1 MNKNQ
6 SPVKNPAAKKSA
18 GVEVLE
24 LDRSSDKEDQ
34 QPRGSWTRQLL
45 VLLGLAAL
53 IVLGLVMLPDPIAQP
68 TDLDDT
74 LPAPVA
80 ATTIPDRDRVAV
92 GVIGIDTFPMQ
103 FEPSLDGYR
112 ILAGPAYNSGAWWLI
127 GQADEPAILTSLDG
141 MEWTF
146 VANFP
151 TDEGRFVEVHD
162 LIASGDALIAVGPAG
177 SRDVS
182 GRFPEQ
188 IEVWRSPD
196 GLTWIPEVVAP
207 GLGFTNSR
215 VVANGHNLV
224 VTASDTI
231 GHDRL
236 YHSSSFTLWEEISI
250 TFSTD
255 EGIVLAPEGGLM
267 LSTAEGAVLTSAF
280 GVNWSRTQE
289 IDRGFYTQWE
299 DRVVG
304 TDTQSGQPLMRVM
317 SEDDVELTELPQALD
332 GCRIH
337 GGLTGLLAIC
347 PNASGNAFNLFLSE
361 DGLTWIRSQSALFTD
376 QLIYEGDTD
385 RGFFV
390 SAAGIDGT
398 RVVARASFP

>member
-6 SPVKNPAAKKSA
+6 SPVKNPAAKKSG

-24 LDRSSDKEDQ
+24 LGRSSDKEDQ
-34 QPRGSWTRQLL
+34 QPRGTRQLL

-53 IVLGLVMLPDPIAQP
+53 IVLGLVLLPDPTAQP

-80 ATTIPDRDRVAV
+80 ATTIPDRDRVSV
-92 GVIGIDTFPMQ
+92 GAIGVDTFPLQ
-103 FEPSLDGYR
+103 FEPSLEGYR
-112 ILAGPAYNSGAWWLI
+112 SLAGPAYSNGAWWMI
-127 GQADEPAILTSLDG
+127 GNASQPAILTSFDG
-141 MEWTF
+141 LEWSLG
-146 VANFP
+146 ADFP
-151 TDEGRFVEVHD
+151 TDDGRFVEVHD
-162 LIASGDALIAVGPAG
+162 LISSGDALIAVGPEG
-177 SRDVS
+177 TREVS
-182 GRFPEQ
+182 GDFVEQ

-196 GLTWIPEVVAP
+196 GLTWIPEVVAA
-207 GLGFTNSR
+207 GLTFTNSR
-215 VVANGHNLV
+215 VIANGHNLV
-224 VTASDTI
+224 VTASDAI

-236 YHSSSFTLWEEISI
+236 YHSSSFTIWEEISI

-255 EGIVLAPEGGLM
+255 EGILLAPQGGLM

-280 GVNWSRTQE
+280 GVNWSRTQA
-289 IDRGFYTQWE
+289 IDRGFYSQWR
-299 DRVVG
+299 DGVVG
-304 TDTQSGQPLMRVM
+304 TYTQGGQPLMRVM
-317 SEDDVELTELPQALD
+317 DEDDVELTELPQALD

-376 QLIYEGDTD
+376 ELFYEGDTD
-385 RGFFV
+385 GGFFM

-398 RVVARASFP
+398 LLVARASFP

>member
-1 MNKNQ
+1 MNKNR
-6 SPVKNPAAKKSA
+6 SPVKNPAAKKSG

-24 LDRSSDKEDQ
+24 LDRSSDKQDQ
-34 QPRGSWTRQLL
+34 QPRGTRQLL

-53 IVLGLVMLPDPIAQP
+53 IVLGLFLLPDPIAQP

-80 ATTIPDRDRVAV
+80 ATTIPDRDRVSV
-92 GVIGIDTFPMQ
+92 GVIGRDTFAVQ

-112 ILAGPAYNSGAWWLI
+112 ILAGPAYNSGAWWMI
-127 GQADEPAILTSLDG
+127 GQAEQPAILTSIDG

-162 LIASGDALIAVGPAG
+162 LISSGDALIAVGPEG

-188 IEVWRSPD
+188 MEVWRSPD

-236 YHSSSFTLWEEISI
+236 YHSSSFTIWEEISI

-255 EGIVLAPEGGLM
+255 EGILLAPEGGLM

-280 GVNWSRTQE
+280 GVNWSRTQA
-289 IDRGFYTQWE
+289 IDRGFYSQWR

-304 TDTQSGQPLMRVM
+304 TYTQGGQPLMRVM
-317 SEDDVELTELPQALD
+317 DEDDVELTELPQALN

-361 DGLTWIRSQSALFTD
+361 DGLTWIRSQSAIFTD
-376 QLIYEGDTD
+376 ELIYEGDTD

-398 RVVARASFP
+398 LLVARASFP